1 MQSRFNPKQLP
12 RASAVYVPAPPLKKG
27 DGSMT
32 EWKPLEEDQRQYVSG
47 CCFITNDL
55 RTSLT
60 HYRYGYYG
68 KDKEKRCLFC
78 LGQFE
83 TAARLQYPV
92 KIIELKWWLST
103 TAGEPNREQV
113 AYIRDIDDIDMAALI
128 NLFDLDINRM
138 NHLPLK
144 GVDELQQMID
154 IKLKE
159 IAKLQKRIK
168 SNNESM
174 SVNLA
179 SESQIRPDLFP
190 ENQFDDFLDSNKITF
205 KEIIDA
211 RILSKKEKKQNE
223 NPILKELN
231 QIYPE
236 QNKVPRNLSLEE
248 GAALS
253 RPIRLYEKKDEQYD
267 NRFNSDVVSYNS
279 KQQNEKELMN
289 SQTNEKRKRIEIDLD
304 NDDNNE
310 KINELLVSPKKK
322 NSPKKNSKKVFYL
335 SYLI

>member
-1 MQSRFNPKQLP
+1 
-12 RASAVYVPAPPLKKG
+12 
-27 DGSMT
+27 
-32 EWKPLEEDQRQYVSG
+32 
-47 CCFITNDL
+47 
-55 RTSLT
+55 
-60 HYRYGYYG
+60 
-68 KDKEKRCLFC
+68 
-78 LGQFE
+78 
-83 TAARLQYPV
+83 
-92 KIIELKWWLST
+92 
-103 TAGEPNREQV
+103 
-113 AYIRDIDDIDMAALI
+113 
-128 NLFDLDINRM
+128 
-138 NHLPLK
+138 
-144 GVDELQQMID
+144 
-154 IKLKE
+154 
-159 IAKLQKRIK
+159 
-168 SNNESM
+168 M

-211 RILSKKEKKQNE
+211 RILSKKEKKQNV

-231 QIYPE
+231 QVYPE

-267 NRFNSDVVSYNS
+267 NIFNSEVVSYNS

-304 NDDNNE
+304 NDDNKE

-322 NSPKKNSKKVFYL
+322 NSPKKTSKRVFYL